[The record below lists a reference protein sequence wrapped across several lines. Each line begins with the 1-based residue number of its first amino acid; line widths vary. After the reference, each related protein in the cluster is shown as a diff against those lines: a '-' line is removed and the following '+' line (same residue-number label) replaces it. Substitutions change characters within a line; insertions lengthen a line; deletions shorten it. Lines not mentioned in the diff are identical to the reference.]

1 MLSMDCDNERYTV
14 KSPIGT
20 QSFTRVK
27 GKLNKIKAIDL
38 FSGAGGF
45 SLAALDLGI
54 EILAAIELDKDACD
68 TYSKN
73 LIHKREN
80 SIKLLNKDIMTISPD
95 ELMDSLQLKEKEL
108 DLIIGGPPC
117 QGFSSHRIKNA
128 GVNDPRNELLIRYY
142 DFVKIFQPKMFLVE
156 NVPGLLWEKHKDY
169 LNNFKRLA
177 ANSGYKIVGPLKL
190 NAKDYGVPQNR
201 NRVFILGLRDDI
213 FINEGDWPPS
223 PTHFKDKK
231 PYWVNASEIFEKP
244 APSIIE
250 RITAVL
256 GKDIAEKLKFK
267 KTLKENKSD
276 PNNIH
281 MNHADY
287 MIERFNLTPINGSRE
302 DVDFRLPCHSNGYV
316 GHKDVYGRIRLSLP
330 GPTIT
335 TGCFNPSKGRFLH
348 PWDNHGITVRQ
359 AARFQT
365 FPDDYIF
372 SGGIISQGKQVGNA
386 VPVNLGKILLKSCVE
401 IIINNSQM
409 DAKNA
414 DETS

>member
-1 MLSMDCDNERYTV
+1 MKD
-14 KSPIGT
+14 
-20 QSFTRVK
+20 
-27 GKLNKIKAIDL
+27 KLNKIKAIDL

-68 TYSKN
+68 TYDKN
-73 LIHKREN
+73 LIQKREN
-80 SIKLLNKDIMTISPD
+80 SIKLLNKDIMTISPN
-95 ELMDSLQLKEKEL
+95 ELMGSLKLKEREL

-142 DFVKIFQPKMFLVE
+142 DFVQIFQPKMFLVE

-169 LNNFKRLA
+169 LDNFKKLA
-177 ANSGYKIVGPLKL
+177 ANSGYQIIGPLKL

-201 NRVFILGLRDDI
+201 NRVFILGLRDDVLI
-213 FINEGDWPPS
+213 DGRDWPPS
-223 PTHFKDKK
+223 STHFKDKK
-231 PYWVNASEIFEKP
+231 PYWINASEIFEKP
-244 APSIIE
+244 SSMILEKIV
-250 RITAVL
+250 AVL
-256 GKDIAEKLKFK
+256 GQDVTQKLRFK
-267 KTLKENKSD
+267 NPRKGDKSD
-276 PNNIH
+276 PNDLH

-287 MIERFNLTPINGSRE
+287 MIERFNQTPINGSRE

-401 IIINNSQM
+401 IINNNSQR

-414 DETS
+414 DEIS